1 MKKYIHT
8 TKETRKFLMQVFDVT
23 ERTVLNAVMFDPT
36 RGKSDKA
43 KRIRKLALMH
53 GGIMMN
59 ELEELETLHDADG
72 YMRQYLPND
81 VLIEIGKTEETKG
94 CNVYHRGKLVRQYDG
109 STMCKEIDNIQRW
122 AAGLR

>member
-8 TKETRKFLMQVFDVT
+8 TKETRKFLMQAFDVT
-23 ERTVLNAVMFDPT
+23 ERTVFNALMFDPT
-36 RGKSDKA
+36 RGSSDKA
-43 KRIRKLALMH
+43 QRIRKLALMH

-59 ELEELETLHDADG
+59 KLEELETLHDADG

-81 VLIEIGKTEETKG
+81 VLIEFGKTKETKG
-94 CNVYHRGKLVRQYDG
+94 CNVYHRGKLVRQYDDFMA
-109 STMCKEIDNIQRW
+109 SEIGDIQRW

>member
-8 TKETRKFLMQVFDVT
+8 TKETRKFLMRAFDVT
-23 ERTVLNAVMFDPT
+23 ERTVFNAVMFDPT
-36 RGKSDKA
+36 RGNTDKA

-59 ELEELETLHDADG
+59 ELPEIETFHDYDG

-81 VLIEIGKTEETKG
+81 VLIEFGKTKETKG
-94 CNVYHRGKLVRQYDG
+94 CNVYHRGKLVRQYNDFMA
-109 STMCKEIDNIQRW
+109 SEIGDIQHW
-122 AAGLR
+122 ASGLR